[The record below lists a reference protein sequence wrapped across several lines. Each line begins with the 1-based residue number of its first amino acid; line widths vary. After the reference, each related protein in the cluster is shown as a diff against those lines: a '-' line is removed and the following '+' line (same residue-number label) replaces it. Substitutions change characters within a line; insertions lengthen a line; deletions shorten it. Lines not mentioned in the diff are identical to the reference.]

1 MLTWRAMRAFVPIDL
16 LFRLLVWVG
25 YRDVLGPLSPAA
37 EGSLKALVIAIS
49 LPFVLG
55 AAIGIALLM
64 APIDRWLAERRRAP
78 LDESTGE
85 GPSARPLQEACAAAS
100 SAPRRFALVWMVSWV
115 VPFALLNYVALV
127 AQAEKF
133 QLPPETWI
141 GGLFMMGTLPLGS
154 VSLAFTF
161 FSWFL
166 GPTTGQLSLA
176 AHARGVSLSDRA
188 WSVRKRTMV
197 VAICLGLT
205 PILWISSVSYTSSAR
220 AASESNLLRVRLA
233 TRELHESATHE
244 HGPGAVAVTAASRPD
259 SFVADRSGRVLSG
272 TGRAALAANPTLTG
286 WLARNGHAREGAT
299 TDWRTGTSIA
309 FRAVD
314 GRLIGSVRE
323 PDPVIPRAQL
333 FILTFFCAV
342 VAVYAVLCAGFL
354 AGSIGT
360 PVASIAR
367 VIRDITDRGDVT
379 KVKRIPVFQR
389 DEIGDLV
396 GGANRMLDRLQ
407 EAARASRKAE
417 ASLRHANEVLEQRVT
432 ERTAELARSH
442 ETIEASLVELRATQR
457 NLVEASRLGGM
468 AEVATV
474 VLHNV
479 GNVLTSVN
487 VSAEVAAEIV
497 QNSRAGRLGEVVR
510 LLDRHRQ
517 DLGGF
522 LTQDERGRLL
532 PSYLGALAEDL
543 ATERSAVAAEI
554 IRLKTNLD
562 HIAVIIGS
570 QQALARG
577 GVLALERLDPAAL
590 LDEAVELAIDTNAGS
605 IEVVRELE
613 RIPSVVV
620 DRRLV
625 VQILTNLLRNAQ
637 EALAGV
643 AGARIRLRVWQVA
656 EDRFALAIADN
667 GAGIAAE
674 NLTRIF
680 NHGFTTKRD
689 GHGFGLHSSACS
701 ARMMGGSLTATSPG
715 PGQGATFTLE
725 LPTSPLAA
733 TSDEEQSAA

>member
-1 MLTWRAMRAFVPIDL
+1 MRVFVPLDL
-16 LFRLLVWVG
+16 LFRLMVWVG
-25 YRDVLGPLSPAA
+25 YRDMLGPLAPAA
-37 EGSLKALVIAIS
+37 EGSLTALAIAIS
-49 LPFVLG
+49 LPFVI
-55 AAIGIALLM
+55 ASAIGIRFLL
-64 APIDRWLAERRRAP
+64 APIDRWLAERRNAP
-78 LDESTGE
+78 ADESTGE
-85 GPSARPLQEACAAAS
+85 GPSARPLQAACAAAS
-100 SAPRRFALVWMVSWV
+100 SAPRRFAFVWMVSWV

-127 AQAEKF
+127 AQAERF

-161 FSWFL
+161 LSWFL
-166 GPTTGQLSLA
+166 GPTMGQLSLA

-197 VAICLGLT
+197 VAVCLGLT
-205 PILWISSVSYTSSAR
+205 PILWISSVSYTSNAR

-233 TRELHESATHE
+233 ARELHESATQE
-244 HGPGAVAVTAASRPD
+244 HGPGAAAVAAASRPD
-259 SFVADRSGRVLSG
+259 SFVADRAGRVLSG
-272 TGRAALAANPTLTG
+272 SGRAVLAASPALTE

-299 TDWRTGTSIA
+299 VDRRTGLSVA

-314 GRLIGSVRE
+314 GSRLIGSVRE
-323 PDPVIPRAQL
+323 PDPVISRAQL

-342 VAVYAVLCAGFL
+342 VAVYSVLCAGFL

-379 KVKRIPVFQR
+379 KIKRIPVFQR

-487 VSAEVAAEIV
+487 VSAEVASELV

-510 LLDRHRQ
+510 LLDRHRH

-522 LTQDERGRLL
+522 LTEDNRGRLL

-543 ATERSAVAAEI
+543 AQERNAVAAEI

-577 GVLALERLDPAAL
+577 GVLALERMDPAAL
-590 LDEAVELAIDTNAGS
+590 LDEALELAIDTNSGS

-643 AGARIRLRVWQVA
+643 AGARIQLRVWQVA

-701 ARMMGGSLTATSPG
+701 ARMMGGSLTVASPG
-715 PGQGATFTLE
+715 PGEGATFTLE